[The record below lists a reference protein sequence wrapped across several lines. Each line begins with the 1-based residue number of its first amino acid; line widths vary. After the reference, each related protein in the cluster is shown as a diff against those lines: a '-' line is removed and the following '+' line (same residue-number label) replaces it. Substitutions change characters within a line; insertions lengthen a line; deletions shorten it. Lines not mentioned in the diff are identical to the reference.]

1 MNQLRTVRNVANA
14 VNLSTPLGLI
24 LATVGKGKL
33 RRVGSLL
40 VAEHVQLP
48 VVNASAMTV
57 GSVVLVLGRSLEEA
71 EAGIPDL
78 IPMKRSTPGSG
89 LRVWGCRSSCCTSRR
104 PAGRCFA
111 AATGHPQTRSNAKR
125 DWPSVATRSGPNGPC
140 VTCSPRLR
148 GAVSPVVAGRSVL
161 LASGCA
167 SGAAASPGA
176 ACRPGPL
183 ACRSTG

>member
-48 VVNASAMTV
+48 MVNASAMTV

-78 IPMKRSTPGSG
+78 MRHEEEHAWQWSACLG
-89 LRVWGCRSSCCTSRR
+89 LPFIVLY
-104 PAGRCFA
+104 FA
-111 AATGHPQTRSNAKR
+111 AAGWSMLRCGDRASANPFERQAGLAIGGYQERAKR
-125 DWPSVATRSGPNGPC
+125 PMRDVLATLTR
-140 VTCSPRLR
+140 RR
-148 GAVSPVVAGRSVL
+148 
-161 LASGCA
+161 
-167 SGAAASPGA
+167 
-176 ACRPGPL
+176 
-183 ACRSTG
+183 